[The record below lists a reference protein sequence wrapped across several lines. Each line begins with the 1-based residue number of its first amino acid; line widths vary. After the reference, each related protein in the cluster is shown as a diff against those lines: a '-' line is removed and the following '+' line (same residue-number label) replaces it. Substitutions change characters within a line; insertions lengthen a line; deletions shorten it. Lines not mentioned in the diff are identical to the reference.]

1 MDTLPKLMHLNYA
14 HMCAFVCGRP
24 RTSLANLTDVWFRRP
39 SGNFT
44 WLASWFLT
52 KASEGLMRF
61 VRCSSRLRPSWIV
74 WHSSLSSPHLHTPD
88 EPWRLV
94 TLSSRP
100 RCSCWHLF
108 QCLHLLRWPR
118 QQLVLFLRQLHF
130 VQVTDSSSVNPHSRW
145 NQSTC
150 SRSHPHH
157 LPFYIDEC
165 LLCLRARRSKSLHH
179 QTSRLLTNICTNSV
193 AGVSRVSHWL
203 MHSKTARV
211 HPYLFTWSCMLVI
224 QGSRRKVIIL
234 YVPQERKILLL
245 LSPIFFF
252 D

>member
-24 RTSLANLTDVWFRRP
+24 RTSLANLRDVWFRRP

-44 WLASWFLT
+44 WLASRFLT

-118 QQLVLFLRQLHF
+118 QQLVLFLRQLYF
-130 VQVTDSSSVNPHSRW
+130 VQVTDSSSVNP
-145 NQSTC
+145 
-150 SRSHPHH
+150 
-157 LPFYIDEC
+157 PFPLE
-165 LLCLRARRSKSLHH
+165 
-179 QTSRLLTNICTNSV
+179 SV
-193 AGVSRVSHWL
+193 YMFSIPSSPSAFLHWL
-203 MHSKTARV
+203 MSPLPS
-211 HPYLFTWSCMLVI
+211 HPAVQIPPSSDVTPTDQYLH
-224 QGSRRKVIIL
+224 
-234 YVPQERKILLL
+234 
-245 LSPIFFF
+245 
-252 D
+252 